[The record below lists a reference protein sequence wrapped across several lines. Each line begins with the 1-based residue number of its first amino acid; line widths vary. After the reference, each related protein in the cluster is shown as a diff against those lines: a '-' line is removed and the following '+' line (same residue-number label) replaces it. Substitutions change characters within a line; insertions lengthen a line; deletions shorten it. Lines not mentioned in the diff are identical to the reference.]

1 MEQPAAPA
9 FARDHANF
17 ERASGYCETTQHYLD
32 LAATE
37 EHLRSFRYLQP
48 WYRDFPVLDLGC
60 AKGAYLRQFSQASVG
75 VDVSKPNLE
84 RCQELGLQVRPAD
97 LNCPL
102 PFSSGTFPV
111 IFCSHVLEHV
121 DAPIALLRECRRILE
136 ERGCLLLG
144 LPIETSLVNRLR
156 GQRYFYHHPG
166 HLYSFS
172 LENIDALLKKTGFE
186 IVRFYFEPRIVQT
199 QTWLSWMQ
207 RLPARF
213 MYPLALAYWVVAQKI
228 SEPADE
234 ARHANGSG
242 NLHSPNEAGAAVANS
257 LLIKEP
263 DTPIERNYGSG
274 QR

>member
-1 MEQPAAPA
+1 MANGSATIGQSAAPP
-9 FARDHANF
+9 FAMDHADF
-17 ERASGYCETTQHYLD
+17 QRESGYSETTRRYVD

-37 EHLRSFRYLQP
+37 EQLRSFRYLQP

-102 PFSSGTFPV
+102 PFSAGSFPV

-121 DAPIALLRECRRILE
+121 DAPIALLRECRRILAD
-136 ERGCLLLG
+136 RGLLLLG

-172 LENIDALLKKTGFE
+172 LENIDVLLKKTGFE
-186 IVRFYFEPRIVQT
+186 IERFYFEPRIVRMES
-199 QTWLSWMQ
+199 WLSWMQ
-207 RLPARF
+207 QLPARS
-213 MYPLALAYWVVAQKI
+213 MYPLALAYWVVARKV
-228 SEPADE
+228 SGPANE
-234 ARHANGSG
+234 TRHTNGTG
-242 NLHSPNEAGAAVANS
+242 NLHSSNEAGTTAANS
-257 LLIKEP
+257 LLSKEP
-263 DTPIERNYGSG
+263 IR
-274 QR
+274 Q